1 MNDKTII
8 QNNIIIDSFDKQIPF
23 DSKTKEIINQEKE
36 ECNYLIKIFK
46 ENM

>member
-23 DSKTKEIINQEKE
+23 DSKTKEIINQ
-36 ECNYLIKIFK
+36 
-46 ENM
+46 

>member
-1 MNDKTII
+1 MIDKTII
-8 QNNIIIDSFDKQIPF
+8 QNNIIIDSFDREIPF

-36 ECNYLIKIFK
+36 EFNYLIKIFK